1 MDAFSA
7 HPSRFDL
14 QHVSYYHVAIIPLA
28 PALAFRLPSAAPLAL
43 SERAV
48 YVQGLRVA
56 VVDTP
61 PNLPL

>member
-7 HPSRFDL
+7 HPIRFDL
-14 QHVSYYHVAIIPLA
+14 QHVSYYHVAIPLA

-48 YVQGLRVA
+48 YVQGRRVA
-56 VVDTP
+56 VVDPP
-61 PNLPL
+61 PNLPS

>member
-1 MDAFSA
+1 M
-7 HPSRFDL
+7 L
-14 QHVSYYHVAIIPLA
+14 LVSYYHVAIPLGLA

-48 YVQGLRVA
+48 YVQGRRVA
-56 VVDTP
+56 VVDPP